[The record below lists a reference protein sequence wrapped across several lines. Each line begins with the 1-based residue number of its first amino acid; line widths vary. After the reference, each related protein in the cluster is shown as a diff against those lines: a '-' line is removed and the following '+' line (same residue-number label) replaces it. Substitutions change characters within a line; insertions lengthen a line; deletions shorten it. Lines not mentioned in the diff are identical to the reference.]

1 MYDLG
6 SSSRNYQVG
15 ANYIDVLKIMQCQYV
30 SVMVAGAT
38 VTHGDIQTD
47 INCALTFGSL

>member
-6 SSSRNYQVG
+6 SSSRNYQTG
-15 ANYIDVLKIMQCQYV
+15 ANYIDMPKVMQYQYV

-47 INCALTFGSL
+47 INYALTFESL